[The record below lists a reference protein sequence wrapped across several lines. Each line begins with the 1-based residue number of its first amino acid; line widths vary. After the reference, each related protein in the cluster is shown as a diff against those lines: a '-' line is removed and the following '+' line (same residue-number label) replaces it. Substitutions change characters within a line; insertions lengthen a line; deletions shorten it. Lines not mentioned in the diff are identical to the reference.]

1 MSTILICFLILLYTF
16 QSFFGRKYTEKYP
29 GDPND
34 ASDVLTVVYGLVV
47 AVISLMFSGFAF
59 EFNYITLI
67 FGIANAVALIG
78 YNAFLVKASQTGSYS
93 IMMVFNLSGGIV
105 IPAIVSVFFGDR
117 LSIIQIISILAI
129 FISVYMMSKK
139 QEDVK
144 NSAIFF
150 VFCAM
155 LALCNGTYGAL
166 LNAQQQI
173 TGAAQKEEMVLYTFV
188 ISSIA
193 AFVTLL
199 LKRKKIAL
207 KAFKQTK
214 MSFVHLITCA
224 VIAALAIN
232 LLVLILEIIESP
244 TLLYTFDNAGVM
256 LMSFLIS
263 VIIFKEKVSKTNVV
277 GCILMCLGL
286 IAMSLFNVEMTEK
299 LVTLIKGAI

>member
-16 QSFFGRKYTEKYP
+16 QSFFGRKYTDSYP

-47 AVISLMFSGFAF
+47 AIISMIFSGF
-59 EFNYITLI
+59 EFVFNPLTLL
-67 FGIANAVALIG
+67 FGIANAIALIG

-117 LSIIQIISILAI
+117 LSIIQIISILLI
-129 FISVYMMSKK
+129 FVSVYMLSKK

-155 LALCNGTYGAL
+155 LAVCNGTYGAL

-173 TGAAQKEEMVLYTFV
+173 TSVEQKEEMVLYTFM
-188 ISSIA
+188 ISSVVALI
-193 AFVTLL
+193 TLMI
-199 LKRKKIAL
+199 KRKKGTL
-207 KAFKQTK
+207 QAFKQTK
-214 MSFVHLITCA
+214 KSCFHLITCA

-232 LLVLILEIIESP
+232 LLVIILEIIESP

-263 VIIFKEKVSKTNVV
+263 AIIFKEKITKINVI
-277 GCILMCLGL
+277 GCALMCIGL
-286 IAMSLFNVEMTEK
+286 ITMSLFNVETTNRVFE
-299 LVTLIKGAI
+299 LIKGMF

>member
-16 QSFFGRKYTEKYP
+16 QSFFGRKYAENYP

-47 AVISLMFSGFAF
+47 TVISLIFSGFVF
-59 EFNYITLI
+59 KFNVITLL
-67 FGIANAVALIG
+67 FGIANAVALVG

-105 IPAIVSVFFGDR
+105 IPAVVSVFFGDK
-117 LSIIQIISILAI
+117 LSIIQILSILLI
-129 FISVYMMSKK
+129 FVSVYMLSKK
-139 QEDVK
+139 EEDVK

-155 LALCNGTYGAL
+155 LAVCNGTYGAL
-166 LNAQQQI
+166 LNAQQQ
-173 TGAAQKEEMVLYTFV
+173 TTSVAQKEEMVIYTFL
-188 ISSIA
+188 ISSMVSL
-193 AFVTLL
+193 VTLIV
-199 LKRKKIAL
+199 KRKKGTL

-214 MSFVHLITCA
+214 RSFWHLIACA
-224 VIAALAIN
+224 VVAALAIN
-232 LLVLILEIIESP
+232 LLVIILEIIESP

-263 VIIFKEKVSKTNVV
+263 AIKFKEKISKINVI
-277 GCILMCLGL
+277 GCILMCVGL
-286 IAMSLFNVEMTEK
+286 ITMSLFNVEMTNR
-299 LVTLIKGAI
+299 VFDMIKGMF

>member
-16 QSFFGRKYTEKYP
+16 QSFFGRKYTENYP

-47 AVISLMFSGFAF
+47 TVISLIFSGFVF
-59 EFNYITLI
+59 EFNVITLL
-67 FGIANAVALIG
+67 FGIANAVALVG

-105 IPAIVSVFFGDR
+105 IPAVVSVFFGDK
-117 LSIIQIISILAI
+117 LSIIQILSILLI
-129 FISVYMMSKK
+129 FVSVYMLSKK
-139 QEDVK
+139 EEDVK

-155 LALCNGTYGAL
+155 LAVCNGTYGAL
-166 LNAQQQI
+166 LNAQQQ
-173 TGAAQKEEMVLYTFV
+173 TTSVAQKEEMVIYTFL
-188 ISSIA
+188 ISSMVSL
-193 AFVTLL
+193 VTLIV
-199 LKRKKIAL
+199 KRKKGTL

-214 MSFVHLITCA
+214 RSFLHLIACA
-224 VIAALAIN
+224 FVAALAIN
-232 LLVLILEIIESP
+232 LLVIILEIIESP

-263 VIIFKEKVSKTNVV
+263 AIIFKEKISKINVI
-277 GCILMCLGL
+277 GCILMCVGL
-286 IAMSLFNVEMTEK
+286 ITMSLFNVDMTNR
-299 LVTLIKGAI
+299 VFDMIKGMF

>member
-16 QSFFGRKYTEKYP
+16 QSFFGRKYTDNYP

-47 AVISLMFSGFAF
+47 AIISMMFSGFVF
-59 EFNYITLI
+59 EFNYITLL

-117 LSIIQIISILAI
+117 LSIIQILSILLI
-129 FISVYMMSKK
+129 FVSVYMLSKK

-155 LALCNGTYGAL
+155 LAVCNGTYGAL
-166 LNAQQQI
+166 LNAQQKI
-173 TGAAQKEEMVLYTFV
+173 TSVEQKEEMVLYTFM
-188 ISSIA
+188 ISSIVA
-193 AFVTLL
+193 LVTLIA
-199 LKRKKIAL
+199 KRKKGTI

-214 MSFVHLITCA
+214 KSFVYVVACA
-224 VIAALAIN
+224 IVAALAIN
-232 LLVLILEIIESP
+232 LLVIILEIIESP

-263 VIIFKEKVSKTNVV
+263 AIIFKEKITKTNVI
-277 GCILMCLGL
+277 GCILMCIGL
-286 IAMSLFNVEMTEK
+286 ITISLFNVEATDK
-299 LVTLIKGAI
+299 LFMVIKNIF

>member
-16 QSFFGRKYTEKYP
+16 QSFFCRKYTDNYP

-47 AVISLMFSGFAF
+47 AVISLIFSGFDF
-59 EFNYITLI
+59 VFNPITLI

-129 FISVYMMSKK
+129 FVSVYMMSKK

-150 VFCAM
+150 VFCGL
-155 LALCNGTYGAL
+155 LAICNGTYGAL
-166 LNAQQQI
+166 LNAQQKI
-173 TGAAQKEEMVLYTFV
+173 TSVEQKEEMVIYTFI
-188 ISSIA
+188 ISSIVA
-193 AFVTLL
+193 LVTLII
-199 LKRKKIAL
+199 KRKKGIG

-214 MSFVHLITCA
+214 KSFIYVIACA
-224 VIAALAIN
+224 IVAALAIN
-232 LLVLILEIIESP
+232 LLVIILEIIKSP

-263 VIIFKEKVSKTNVV
+263 AIIFKEKITKTNVA
-277 GCILMCLGL
+277 GCILMCVGL
-286 IAMSLFNVEMTEK
+286 IAISLFNVEITNK
-299 LVTLIKGAI
+299 LFIAIKNIF